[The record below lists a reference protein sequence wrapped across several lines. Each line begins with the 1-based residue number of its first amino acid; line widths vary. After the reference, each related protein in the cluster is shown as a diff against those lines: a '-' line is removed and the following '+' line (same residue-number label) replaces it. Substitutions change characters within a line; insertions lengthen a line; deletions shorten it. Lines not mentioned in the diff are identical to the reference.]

1 MKKALPIFYYIF
13 GVLVGGALLSYPFY
27 LVAQEIPFLADY
39 KFGRVSNRAFMLL
52 AILGLIPF
60 FKKLKGLNLKKSG
73 LVWDKKIWLRHFTLG
88 YIFGLGT
95 MLVMGAV
102 MAVTDLRPWKEVIE
116 VSVLVK
122 ALFKGF
128 LTGIVVSL
136 IEEPLFRGMIYQSV
150 RKNFSVVN
158 TILLISIP
166 FAAVHFF
173 KSKSGLITEVHW
185 YSGFTHLSNAFHLW
199 KSHQIIGSFL
209 TLVAVGIFMHL
220 CVLKNGNLIAA
231 IGIHTGW
238 VNAIK
243 IIKKATANPPSK
255 QEMHWLLGS
264 YDSVTG
270 YMAFFWIIILM
281 VIYFFVNKKKILEG
295 AKCSDSSPS

>member
-1 MKKALPIFYYIF
+1 MKKALPVFTYIF
-13 GVLVGGALLSYPFY
+13 GVVIGGALLSYPFW
-27 LVAQEIPFLADY
+27 LIAQELPFLADY
-39 KFGRVSNRAFMLL
+39 KFGRVSNRAFMLC
-52 AILGLIPF
+52 AIIGLIPF
-60 FKKLKGLNLKKSG
+60 LKKLKGLNLKKSG
-73 LVWDKKIWLRHFTLG
+73 LIWDKKIWLRHFTLG

-95 MLVMGAV
+95 MLIMGAI
-102 MAVTDLRPWKEVIE
+102 MAMTDIRPWRSVIDTNE
-116 VSVLVK
+116 LIK

-128 LTGIVVSL
+128 LTGFVVSL

-150 RKNFSVVN
+150 RKNFSVIAS
-158 TILLISIP
+158 ILIISIP

-199 KSHQIIGSFL
+199 KNPQIIGSFM

-243 IIKKATANPPSK
+243 IIKKATENPK
-255 QEMHWLLGS
+255 VEDMHWLIGS
-264 YDSVTG
+264 YDRVTG
-270 YMAFFWIIILM
+270 YMAFFWIILLM
-281 VIYFFVNKKKILEG
+281 IAYFFINKKKIV
-295 AKCSDSSPS
+295 ANAQCSDS